1 MLRYVLF
8 VLFEFILYD
17 VLHMYNLG
25 HEITL
30 VDKLSV
36 KKIFRMAMMFDKRR
50 AEIYKLENTM
60 KKKNTSLDLFEL

>member
-1 MLRYVLF
+1 
-8 VLFEFILYD
+8 
-17 VLHMYNLG
+17 MYNLG